1 MPVGRQVT
9 VPPEETHPRFTEGT
23 ASNLRAA
30 YFDIR
35 GSRAP
40 PCHGPLFP
48 PVRPAVLA
56 ASGVLSLPVPLLAVI
71 GPLGILG
78 LSVLFIVVAI
88 AVLRLPAFFALAF
101 AAMLVGLLSAIDAGA
116 GASFVAAIEKPLAE
130 LGIACGKIAF
140 PIALAAVIG
149 ICLTDSG
156 AADRIVRGFINALG
170 EKRADVAMLVSGFVL
185 AIPVFFDTVFFL
197 LIPLARVLA
206 QRTGKNYTL
215 YVMAMCGGGV
225 ITHSTVPPTPGPLL
239 VSEMLKLDLGV
250 SILGGLASGLIPAL
264 CVLAMSHWL
273 NRRVPVPPPHA
284 GGEAAA
290 VSRPEAEL
298 PPFLLAVLPVVLP
311 VFLIGGA
318 SVAAVVRPDG
328 AAPGWWTLI
337 DFLGNKNVA
346 MLAGTIVAVWL
357 LARAKGKSLP
367 QLSAALASPLETAGV
382 IILIT
387 SAGGAYGAMINH
399 AGIGGAVRE
408 LAEGRSLN
416 YVVLAWVIT
425 VIIRLAQGS
434 ATVAMI
440 TATGI
445 MQSVAGAGGW
455 DCHPFYIYAAVGYG
469 AFFGSWMNDSGFWV
483 VSRMGGF
490 TEKETLRTWTLLL
503 SVLSVVGFIQTLIL
517 SKLLPLAG

>member
-1 MPVGRQVT
+1 M
-9 VPPEETHPRFTEGT
+9 
-23 ASNLRAA
+23 
-30 YFDIR
+30 
-35 GSRAP
+35 
-40 PCHGPLFP
+40 
-48 PVRPAVLA
+48 
-56 ASGVLSLPVPLLAVI
+56 LSLPAPLLAAI

-88 AVLRLPAFFALAF
+88 AVVRLPAFFALAF
-101 AAMLVGLLSAIDAGA
+101 AAMLVGVLIAWNTGSG
-116 GASFVAAIEKPLAE
+116 GFVAAVERPLTE
-130 LGIACGKIAF
+130 LGVACGKIAF

-149 ICLTDSG
+149 VCLTDSG
-156 AADRIVRGFINALG
+156 AADRIVRGFIEVLG

-206 QRTGKNYTL
+206 QRTGRNYTL

-239 VSEMLKLDLGV
+239 VSEMLQLDLGLAIV
-250 SILGGLASGLIPAL
+250 GGIACGLVPAV
-264 CVLAMSHWL
+264 CVLVLARWL
-273 NRRVPVPPPHA
+273 NRRVPVRPPA
-284 GGEAAA
+284 ADAAA
-290 VSRPEAEL
+290 PVAPANL
-298 PPFLLAVLPVVLP
+298 PPFLLSVLPVLLP
-311 VFLIGGA
+311 VLMIGGA
-318 SVAAVVRPDG
+318 SFAALARPEGPPAG
-328 AAPGWWTLI
+328 AWAWL

-346 MLAGTIVAVWL
+346 MLAGTIVAVGL
-357 LARAKGKSLP
+357 LVRAKRPGLA
-367 QLSAALASPLETAGV
+367 QLGEALGAPLEAAGV

-387 SAGGAYGAMINH
+387 SAGGAYGAMIGH
-399 AGIGGAVRE
+399 AGIGTAVRE
-408 LAEGRSLN
+408 LAEGRSVN
-416 YVVLAWVIT
+416 YVLLAWVLT
-425 VIIRLAQGS
+425 VIVRLAQGS

-469 AFFGSWMNDSGFWV
+469 AFFCSWMNDSGFWV

-503 SVLSVVGFIQTLIL
+503 TILSTVGLIQTLIL
-517 SKLLPLAG
+517 SKLLPLSG